1 MVNKHDKLAIA
12 SALQKRIK
20 EQVDDLR
27 GDVEAELLALNAEL
41 GVKQIAAKLGDK
53 QIATISISTSKR
65 VPVVTDEQKFRSWA
79 VDRGLAKVER
89 VVSFRKLLDFVRTN
103 HPEILELDDVYDELV
118 DTDSVLVHAK
128 DAGDK
133 AVLDGEIVDGDE
145 FVGGY
150 ATGIRV
156 GSLKVDDVV
165 SELVRG
171 TLPAESLFMLGAGDD

>member
-1 MVNKHDKLAIA
+1 MNKHDKLAIA

-20 EQVDDLR
+20 EQIDELR
-27 GDVEAELLALNAEL
+27 VEVEAELLALNAEL

-65 VPVVTDEQKFRSWA
+65 IPVVTDEQKFRAWA

-89 VVSFRKLLDFVRTN
+89 VVSSRKLLDYVAN
-103 HPEILELDDVYDELV
+103 YHPEILEVESLYDEIV
-118 DTDSVLVHAK
+118 NTESVLVHAK

-133 AVLDGEIVDGDE
+133 AVLDGEIVDGVE

-165 SELVRG
+165 SEFVRG